1 MGTDF
6 FIARQ
11 YKKAAGGRNPFG
23 RVPCLVLMLSICV
36 LWHADLYADAA
47 PAKQPAAARPLAN
60 RAPSS
65 EAVPTLAGTGDAF
78 FAALPVGRWVGMAAS
93 STIRK
98 AVAQFAPNYRE
109 HGNTGIASITRAW
122 SGAGFDPET
131 GTFYIT
137 GGGHF
142 DSNFNGIVSANAETG
157 VFGVPIQPTVL
168 TPEQVTAIKASW
180 PAATPWLG
188 WGQPMYPNSVYDDG
202 KPGAIHTYGSIWYAQ
217 DKVILPGRIYD
228 LATRKFSSYETRAGS
243 PSGMGLEVGRRLI
256 GVNQIVDDYWSLLH
270 FDLDKQ
276 TESVSHFGVTYVP
289 GIGLAYSFNGQTFGC
304 AIGNVLYFIS
314 TQTAQPAFGI
324 PVAWSID
331 VAKVTPHYT
340 ATRLKVV
347 NAWSAEDMAGLQMN
361 TMALDTDNDILYI
374 PSKDLRYFL
383 TWKPKTGEFGKLAVP
398 GAVPAPQA
406 NSAYGRLRYYPK
418 RKCLVLVNSI
428 DEPIYFLRLA

>member
-1 MGTDF
+1 MGTDL
-6 FIARQ
+6 FIACRFEND
-11 YKKAAGGRNPFG
+11 AGGRDAFG
-23 RVPCLVLMLSICV
+23 RVLRLVLLLSICGPA
-36 LWHADLYADAA
+36 HADLYAVDAT
-47 PAKQPAAARPLAN
+47 AKPTAMARPAASRTQN
-60 RAPSS
+60 S
-65 EAVPTLAGTGDAF
+65 EAIPTLAGTGDAF

-98 AVAQFAPNYRE
+98 AVAEFAPDYRE
-109 HGNTGIASITRAW
+109 YGNTGIASITRAW

-142 DSNFNGIVSANAETG
+142 DSNFNGIISANAETG

-168 TPEQVTAIKASW
+168 TPGQVAAIKASW
-180 PAATPWLG
+180 PPNNPWIS
-188 WGQPMYPNSVYDDG
+188 WGQAMYPSPYYYDG
-202 KPGAIHTYGSIWYAQ
+202 KPGAIHTYGSIWYARG
-217 DKVILPGRIYD
+217 KVIMPGRIYD
-228 LATRKFSSYETRAGS
+228 LATRKFSHYETHAGS
-243 PSGMGLEVGRRLI
+243 PGGMGLEVGRRLI

-270 FDLDKQ
+270 FDLDTQ
-276 TESVSHFGVTYVP
+276 TESVSHFGVPYEP

-324 PVAWSID
+324 PVAWSMD
-331 VAKVTPHYT
+331 VTKVAPNYT
-340 ATRLKVV
+340 ATRLKPT

-361 TMALDTDNDILYI
+361 TMALDTDKNILYI

-383 TWKPKTGEFGKLAVP
+383 TWKPLTGELGKVVVS
-398 GAVPAPQA
+398 GAVPVAQG

-428 DEPIYFLRLA
+428 DEPIYFLRLS